1 MKRIRFTEEQIIGV
15 LREAEAGAKT
25 ADLARKHGVS
35 EATLYN
41 WKAKYGG
48 LEVSEAKRLRALE
61 DENAKLKRLLADAML
76 DNAGLKDLLSMAAPK
91 KMVTPA
97 AKREAVAH
105 LQALLDVS
113 ERRACRVIAADR
125 TSIRY
130 RSCRDDDG
138 ALREKLRALA
148 QERRRFGYR
157 QLHSLLRRDGV
168 LINRKKTQRLY
179 RAEGLTVR
187 RRKGRK
193 RAVGARMSATIVGM

>member
-1 MKRIRFTEEQIIGV
+1 
-15 LREAEAGAKT
+15 
-25 ADLARKHGVS
+25 
-35 EATLYN
+35 
-41 WKAKYGG
+41 
-48 LEVSEAKRLRALE
+48 
-61 DENAKLKRLLADAML
+61 
-76 DNAGLKDLLSMAAPK
+76 
-91 KMVTPA
+91 MVTPA